1 MREIAVILKPF
12 TVSSRGPS
20 RRGVKDELL
29 VFLENDGEEDSVH
42 CDCEVHTQIPLHSI
56 ADAYLVWRLIAVYM
70 TLSYH
75 YQLIHYIGPDI

>member
-42 CDCEVHTQIPLHSI
+42 CDSQIPLHSI

-75 YQLIHYIGPDI
+75 YQLIHYIGPAI